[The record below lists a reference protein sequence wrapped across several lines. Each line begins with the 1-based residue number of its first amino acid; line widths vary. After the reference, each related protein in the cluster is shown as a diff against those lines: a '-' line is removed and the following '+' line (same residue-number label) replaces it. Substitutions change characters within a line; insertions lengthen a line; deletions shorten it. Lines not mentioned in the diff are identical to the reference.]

1 MSPLSLD
8 QFYSGSGL
16 LYAVVAMLAIA
27 GLIIRGLSKDHIV
40 RRRALLVV
48 GLLLIFVILRVV
60 LAELPPRVTG
70 TILTPTGE
78 EIRGLVVNPSF
89 QIVSILML
97 VVGLLS
103 LLLIVS
109 ILLVDLLLV
118 NQLKFEIPNILRD
131 VTIMVLFFVG
141 VMMILIYQTDLDV
154 AGLFTTSAVL
164 SVIIGLALQDTLG
177 NVFSGLSL
185 QTERSFKVGDWVRFG
200 EMEGVITD
208 ISWRATILRTRANDL
223 VIIPN
228 SLISKDVVVNYSAPT
243 RVHAVLAE
251 MGVHYRHPPADVRR
265 AIEEAADQ
273 TTTILKMPR
282 VHVRTK
288 HFQDFAII
296 YEVKYWIKD
305 YAELEEIKNAFM
317 TRIWYSFNRHGI
329 EIPYPIRHLYLR
341 TITEETEKAAA
352 RAAEDRIFEQLRE
365 VPLFDPL
372 TDQETRSLAS
382 RARVER
388 YFTGEVVMRQGQ
400 PGDSLYIID
409 EGSVTVAVSADGRS
423 EKLAELGPSTI
434 IGEMA
439 LMTGAERTATVTAT
453 LPTQFVVIDRE
464 AFRKTLLQNPQIAEQ
479 ISELLSTRREQR
491 DATLAALHEAASH
504 GGDIEKGQ
512 ILSRIWEFFG
522 FRAGAR
528 P

>member
-1 MSPLSLD
+1 MGPLSLD
-8 QFYSGSGL
+8 QFTSGSGL
-16 LYAVVAMLAIA
+16 LYAIVGALAIV
-27 GLIIRGLSKDHIV
+27 GLIIRGLSKDPVV

-48 GLLLIFVILRVV
+48 GLLLIFAILRVA
-60 LAELPPRVTG
+60 LAEIPPRITG

-78 EIRGLVVNPSF
+78 EIRGLVRNPTF
-89 QIVSILML
+89 QIVSVLML
-97 VVGLLS
+97 VVALL
-103 LLLIVS
+103 S
-109 ILLVDLLLV
+109 ILLIGSILFVDFILV
-118 NQLKFEIPNILRD
+118 GRLKFEIPAILRD

-141 VMMILIYQTDLDV
+141 VMLILIYQTDLDV

-185 QTERSFKVGDWVRFG
+185 QTERSFKVGDWILFG
-200 EMEGVITD
+200 DREGVITD

-228 SLISKDVVVNYSAPT
+228 SLISKDMVVNYSAPT
-243 RVHAVLAE
+243 RVHAVLE
-251 MGVHYRHPPADVRR
+251 TVGVHYRHPPAQVRR

-273 TTTILKMPR
+273 TASILKMPR
-282 VHVRTK
+282 IHIRTK
-288 HFQDFAII
+288 RFEDFSIA

-317 TRIWYSFNRHGI
+317 TRVWYSFSRHGI
-329 EIPYPIRHLYLR
+329 EIPYPIRNLYMH
-341 TITEETEKAAA
+341 TITEETEKAAEQE
-352 RAAEDRIFEQLRE
+352 AEDRIFEQLRE

-388 YFTGEVVMRQGQ
+388 YFSGEVVMRQGQ

-409 EGSVTVAVSADGRS
+409 EGSVAVAVSADGRS
-423 EKLAELGPSTI
+423 EKLADLGPSAI

-453 LPTQFVVIDRE
+453 VPTQFVVIDRE
-464 AFRKTLLQNPQIAEQ
+464 AFRKTLLQNPQIADQ

-491 DATLAALHEAASH
+491 DATLAALHEAASQ
-504 GGDIEKGQ
+504 GPGIEKGQ
-512 ILSRIWEFFG
+512 ILTRIWEFFG

>member
-48 GLLLIFVILRVV
+48 GLLLVFVILRVV
-60 LAELPPRVTG
+60 LAELPPRITG

-491 DATLAALHEAASH
+491 DATLAALHEAASQ

>member
-1 MSPLSLD
+1 MGPLSLD
-8 QFYSGSGL
+8 QFASGSGL
-16 LYAVVAMLAIA
+16 LYAIVAALAII
-27 GLIIRGLSKDHIV
+27 GLGIRGLSKDHRV

-48 GLLLIFVILRVV
+48 GLLLVFVILRVV
-60 LAELPPRVTG
+60 IAEIPPRVTG

-78 EIRGLVVNPSF
+78 EIRGFVVNPTF
-89 QIVSILML
+89 QIVSVLML
-97 VVGLLS
+97 VVALLS
-103 LLLIVS
+103 ILLICS
-109 ILLVDLLLV
+109 ILLVDFLLV
-118 NQLKFEIPNILRD
+118 GRLKFEIPNILRD

-141 VMMILIYQTDLDV
+141 VMLILIYQTDLDV

-177 NVFSGLSL
+177 NVFSGLAL
-185 QTERSFKVGDWVRFG
+185 QTERSFKVGDWVLFG
-200 EMEGVITD
+200 DREGVITD
-208 ISWRATILRTRANDL
+208 ISWRATILRTRANDQ
-223 VIIPN
+223 VVIPN
-228 SLISKDVVVNYSAPT
+228 SLISKETVVNYSAPT
-243 RVHAVLAE
+243 VVHASYAE
-251 MGVHYRHPPADVRR
+251 IGVDYRHPPALVMR

-273 TTTILKMPR
+273 TPAILKMPR
-282 VHVRTK
+282 VDVRTWI
-288 HFQDFAII
+288 FGDSAIT
-296 YEVKYWIKD
+296 YRVKYWINDFPAKNR
-305 YAELEEIKNAFM
+305 IKNAFQ
-317 TRIWYSFNRHGI
+317 TRVWYSFSRNGI
-329 EIPYPIRHLYLR
+329 EFPFPVRNVYMR

-352 RAAEDRIFEQLRE
+352 LDRENRIFEQLRD

-388 YFTGEVVMRQGQ
+388 YFTGEVVMHQGH

-409 EGSVTVAVSADGRS
+409 EGSVAVAVSADGRS
-423 EKLAELGPSTI
+423 ETLAELGPSAI

-453 LPTQFVVIDRE
+453 VPTQFVVIDRE

-479 ISELLSTRREQR
+479 ISEMLSTRREQR

-504 GGDIEKGQ
+504 GRVVERGQ
-512 ILSRIWEFFG
+512 ILARIWEFFG
-522 FRAGAR
+522 FRAGVR

>member
-1 MSPLSLD
+1 MGPLSLD
-8 QFYSGSGL
+8 QFTSGSGL
-16 LYAVVAMLAIA
+16 LYAIVAALVIV
-27 GLIIRGLSKDHIV
+27 GLVIRGLSKDPIV
-40 RRRALLVV
+40 RRRSLLVV
-48 GLLLIFVILRVV
+48 GLLVIFVILRVA
-60 LAELPPRVTG
+60 LAEIPPRVTG

-89 QIVSILML
+89 QIVSVLML
-97 VVGLLS
+97 VVGML
-103 LLLIVS
+103 S
-109 ILLVDLLLV
+109 ILLMASIGLVDLLLV
-118 NQLKFEIPNILRD
+118 SRLKFEIPAILRD

-141 VMMILIYQTDLDV
+141 VMMILIYRTDLDV

-185 QTERSFKVGDWVRFG
+185 QTERSFKVGDWARFG
-200 EMEGVITD
+200 EVEGMITD

-223 VIIPN
+223 VMIPN

-251 MGVHYRHPPADVRR
+251 VGVHYRHPPADVRR
-265 AIEEAADQ
+265 AIIEAADQ
-273 TTTILKMPR
+273 TGTILKTPR

-288 HFQDFAII
+288 HFQDFAIV

-317 TRIWYSFNRHGI
+317 TRVWYAFNRHGI

-409 EGSVTVAVSADGRS
+409 DGGVAVMVSADGRS

-453 LPTQFVVIDRE
+453 MPTQFVVIDRD
-464 AFRKTLLQNPQIAEQ
+464 AFRKTLLQNPQIAEE
-479 ISELLSTRREQR
+479 ISEMLSTRQEQR
-491 DATLAALHEAASH
+491 DATLAALHEAAIQ
-504 GGDIEKGQ
+504 GAGVEKGQ
-512 ILSRIWEFFG
+512 ILARIWEFFG

-528 P
+528 Q

>member
-1 MSPLSLD
+1 MSPFSLD
-8 QFYSGSGL
+8 QIFSGSGP
-16 LYAVVAMLAIA
+16 LYAIVVALALI
-27 GLIIRGLSKDHIV
+27 GLVIRGLSKDPVV

-48 GLLLIFVILRVV
+48 GLLLVFVV
-60 LAELPPRVTG
+60 LRITLAEIPPRVMG

-78 EIRGLVVNPSF
+78 EIHGLVVNPTF
-89 QIVSILML
+89 QIVSVLML
-97 VVGLLS
+97 VVALLS
-103 LLLIVS
+103 TLLIGS
-109 ILLVDLLLV
+109 ILFVDFLLV
-118 NQLKFEIPNILRD
+118 GRLKFEIPNILRD

-141 VMMILIYQTDLDV
+141 VMLILIYQTDLDV

-243 RVHAVLAE
+243 RVHAVLDE
-251 MGVHYRHPPADVRR
+251 VGVHYRHPPAEVRG

-273 TTTILKMPR
+273 TASILKMPR
-282 VHVRTK
+282 IHVRTK
-288 HFQDFAII
+288 RFEDFSIA

-317 TRIWYSFNRHGI
+317 TRIWYSFSRHGI
-329 EIPYPIRHLYLR
+329 EIPYPIRNLYMH
-341 TITEETEKAAA
+341 TITEETEKAQA
-352 RAAEDRIFEQLRE
+352 RDAEDRIFEQLRD

-388 YFTGEVVMRQGQ
+388 YFTGEIVMRQGQ

-409 EGSVTVAVSADGRS
+409 EGGVAVAVSVDGRS
-423 EKLAELGPSTI
+423 EKLAELGPSAI

-453 LPTQFVVIDRE
+453 LPTHFVVIDKE
-464 AFRKTLLQNPQIAEQ
+464 AFRKTLLQNPQIADQ

-491 DATLAALHEAASH
+491 DATLAALHEAATQ
-504 GGDIEKGQ
+504 GPGIEKGQ

-522 FRAGAR
+522 FRAG

>member
-1 MSPLSLD
+1 MSQFPLD
-8 QFYSGSGL
+8 QFVTGTGL
-16 LYAVVAMLAIA
+16 LYAIVVALALV
-27 GLIIRGLSKDHIV
+27 GLIIRGFSKDPVV

-48 GLLLIFVILRVV
+48 GLLLIFVILRVA
-60 LAELPPRVTG
+60 LAEIPPHVQGFVRT
-70 TILTPTGE
+70 TTGE
-78 EIRGLVVNPSF
+78 RVQGLVANPTF
-89 QIVSILML
+89 QIVSVLML
-97 VVGLLS
+97 IMGMLAM
-103 LLLIVS
+103 LLIGAM
-109 ILLVDLLLV
+109 LLVDFLLV
-118 NQLKFEIPNILRD
+118 GQLKFEIPAILRD
-131 VTIMVLFFVG
+131 VTIMVLFFLG

-177 NVFSGLSL
+177 NVFSGLAL
-185 QTERSFKVGDWVRFG
+185 QTERSFKVGDWILFG

-228 SLISKDVVVNYSAPT
+228 SLISKEVVINYSAPT

-251 MGVHYRHPPADVRR
+251 IGVHYRHPPAEVRR

-273 TTTILKMPR
+273 TASVLKMPK
-282 VHVRTK
+282 VHIRTK
-288 HFQDFAII
+288 SYDDFAIV
-296 YEVKYWIKD
+296 YEVKYWIKE
-305 YAELEEIKNAFM
+305 YAELEEIKNAFL
-317 TRIWYSFNRHGI
+317 TRVWYVFSRHGI
-329 EIPYPIRHLYLR
+329 EIPFPIRNVYMH

-352 RAAEDRIFEQLRE
+352 QEAEDRIFQQLRE

-388 YFTGEVVMRQGQ
+388 YFTGEVVMHQGEA
-400 PGDSLYIID
+400 GDSLYIID
-409 EGSVTVAVSADGRS
+409 EGSVSVVVSQDGRS
-423 EKLAELGPSTI
+423 EKLADLGPSTI

-439 LMTGAERTATVTAT
+439 LMTGAERTATVTAST
-453 LPTQFVVIDRE
+453 PTQFVVIDRD
-464 AFRKTLLQNPQIAEQ
+464 AFRKTLLQNPHIAEQ
-479 ISELLSTRREQR
+479 ISETLSTRREQR
-491 DATLAALHEAASH
+491 DATLAALHEAAQQ
-504 GGDIEKGQ
+504 GPGEEKGQ

-528 P
+528 L

>member
-1 MSPLSLD
+1 MSQLPLD
-8 QFYSGSGL
+8 QFLTGTGL
-16 LYAVVAMLAIA
+16 LYASVVALALV
-27 GLIIRGLSKDHIV
+27 GLIVRGFSKDPVV

-48 GLLLIFVILRVV
+48 GLVLIFLILRVA
-60 LAELPPRVTG
+60 LAEISPLTSGAIR
-70 TILTPTGE
+70 TPTGE
-78 EIRGLVVNPSF
+78 RVEGLVTNPSF
-89 QIVSILML
+89 MIVSVAML
-97 VVGLLS
+97 VVGLLAV
-103 LLLIVS
+103 LLIGS
-109 ILLVDLLLV
+109 MLLVDFLLER
-118 NQLKFEIPNILRD
+118 QLKFEVPAILRV
-131 VTIMVLFFVG
+131 VTVMALFFVG

-154 AGLFTTSAVL
+154 TGLFTTSAVL

-185 QTERSFKVGDWVRFG
+185 QTERSFKVGDWVLFG
-200 EMEGVITD
+200 QNEGVITD

-251 MGVHYRHPPADVRR
+251 IGVHYRHPPAEVRR
-265 AIEEAADQ
+265 AIEQAAEQ
-273 TTTILKMPR
+273 TASVLKLPR

-288 HFQDFAII
+288 RFDDSAIT

-317 TRIWYSFNRHGI
+317 TRVWYSFSRHDI
-329 EIPYPIRHLYLR
+329 EIPFPIRNVYMH

-352 RAAEDRIFEQLRE
+352 QEAEDRIFQQLRE

-388 YFTGEVVMRQGQ
+388 YFTGEVVMHQGEA
-400 PGDSLYIID
+400 GDSLYIID
-409 EGSVTVAVSADGRS
+409 EGSVAVMVSQDGRS
-423 EKLAELGPSTI
+423 EKLADLGPAAI

-453 LPTQFVVIDRE
+453 VPTQFVIIDRD
-464 AFRKTLLQNPQIAEQ
+464 AFRKTLLQNPHIADQ
-479 ISELLSTRREQR
+479 ISETLATRREQR
-491 DATLAALHEAASH
+491 DATLAALHEAARHEPSE
-504 GGDIEKGQ
+504 EKGQ
-512 ILSRIWEFFG
+512 ILTRIWEFFG
-522 FRAGAR
+522 FRGGDR

>member
-1 MSPLSLD
+1 
-8 QFYSGSGL
+8 
-16 LYAVVAMLAIA
+16 
-27 GLIIRGLSKDHIV
+27 
-40 RRRALLVV
+40 
-48 GLLLIFVILRVV
+48 
-60 LAELPPRVTG
+60 
-70 TILTPTGE
+70 
-78 EIRGLVVNPSF
+78 
-89 QIVSILML
+89 
-97 VVGLLS
+97 
-103 LLLIVS
+103 
-109 ILLVDLLLV
+109 
-118 NQLKFEIPNILRD
+118 
-131 VTIMVLFFVG
+131 
-141 VMMILIYQTDLDV
+141 
-154 AGLFTTSAVL
+154 VL

-223 VIIPN
+223 VMIPN

-251 MGVHYRHPPADVRR
+251 VGVHYRHPPADVRR
-265 AIEEAADQ
+265 AIVEAADQ
-273 TTTILKMPR
+273 TATILKMPR

-288 HFQDFAII
+288 HFQDFAIV

-305 YAELEEIKNAFM
+305 YADLEEIKNAFM
-317 TRIWYSFNRHGI
+317 TRVWYSFSRHGI
-329 EIPYPIRHLYLR
+329 EIPYPIRNLYMH

-352 RAAEDRIFEQLRE
+352 RAAEDRIFEQLRD

-409 EGSVTVAVSADGRS
+409 EGSVAVAVSADGRS
-423 EKLAELGPSTI
+423 EKLAELGPSAI

-453 LPTQFVVIDRE
+453 VPTQFVVIDHE
-464 AFRKTLLQNPQIAEQ
+464 AFRKTLLQNPQIAEE
-479 ISELLSTRREQR
+479 ISEMLFSRREQR
-491 DATLAALHEAASH
+491 DATLAALHEAAIH
-504 GGDIEKGQ
+504 GAGVEKSQ

-522 FRAGAR
+522 FRAAAR
-528 P
+528 Q

>member
-1 MSPLSLD
+1 MGPLSLD
-8 QFYSGSGL
+8 QFASGSGL
-16 LYAVVAMLAIA
+16 LYAIVASLAVI
-27 GLIIRGLSKDHIV
+27 GLIIRGLSKDPIV

-48 GLLLIFVILRVV
+48 GLLLLFVLLRVA
-60 LAELPPRVTG
+60 LAEISPRVPG

-89 QIVSILML
+89 QIVSVLML
-97 VVGLLS
+97 VVGMLAV
-103 LLLIVS
+103 LLIGSMLFVDFV
-109 ILLVDLLLV
+109 LVGR
-118 NQLKFEIPNILRD
+118 LKFEIPNILRD

-141 VMMILIYQTDLDV
+141 AMLILIYQTDLDV

-223 VIIPN
+223 VVIPN

-251 MGVHYRHPPADVRR
+251 VGVHYRHPPADVRR

-273 TTTILKMPR
+273 TLAVLRMPR

-288 HFQDFAII
+288 RFDDFAIA
-296 YEVKYWIKD
+296 YEIKYWIKD

-317 TRIWYSFNRHGI
+317 TRVWYSFNRHGI
-329 EIPYPIRHLYLR
+329 EIPYPIRSLYMH

-352 RAAEDRIFEQLRE
+352 REAEDRIFEQLRE

-388 YFTGEVVMRQGQ
+388 YFTGEIVMRQGQ
-400 PGDSLYIID
+400 AGDSLYIID
-409 EGSVTVAVSADGRS
+409 EGSVGVAVSADGRS
-423 EKLAELGPSTI
+423 EKLAELGPSAI

-453 LPTQFVVIDRE
+453 VPTQFVVIDRE
-464 AFRKTLLQNPQIAEQ
+464 AFRKTLLQNPQIADQ

-504 GGDIEKGQ
+504 GPGIEKGQ

-522 FRAGAR
+522 FRAGGR
-528 P
+528 Q